1 LDAVEQTKTSPAHAI
16 YATNIEGEGCSL
28 AKEGDTH
35 AKIISAEAV
44 LSWQHPQAP
53 TQEVHV
59 QTTSVELE
67 AILGKQ
73 DAIKVVAPTHVVDV
87 ELDLKLGNLGNPNAN
102 TPKGVLLMQSQTR
115 RQGRTS
121 TQT

>member
-1 LDAVEQTKTSPAHAI
+1 LDAVEQTKTGPTHAI

-28 AKEGDTH
+28 AKEGDTREQ
-35 AKIISAEAV
+35 IISVEAV

-53 TQEVHV
+53 TQEVHA
-59 QTTSVELE
+59 QTTSMELE
-67 AILGKQ
+67 AILGEP

-87 ELDLKLGNLGNPNAN
+87 ELDLKLGDSGNPNAN
-102 TPKGVLLMQSQTR
+102 TPEGVLLMQSRTR